1 MWESPAVGSTVQAGR
16 CEYGAR
22 GARLKPGI
30 GLLIALCLPFL
41 PLGRWV
47 APGDTIPALLARE
60 AVWWGYAAVIIVWL
74 LWVENKPLSSIGFR
88 VPTWRTLAFA
98 VVAAV
103 VMTGIMIVHFALL
116 VPVLHL
122 NPDFAI
128 KVREHIMQ
136 TPYWYRVL
144 MVLRAAVV
152 EEILFRSYLMEKI
165 HQLTGNW
172 GAAIVVSVIAFTY
185 AHLSG
190 WGAVHLIPVFGAA
203 IVFALLYVWR
213 RDTPCNMIA
222 HFLTDGAGFLT
233 A

>member
-1 MWESPAVGSTVQAGR
+1 VVRKTADSER
-16 CEYGAR
+16 DDYGVRDAH
-22 GARLKPGI
+22 LKAAI
-30 GLLIALCLPFL
+30 GLVIALFLPFL
-41 PLGRWV
+41 PLGQWI

-74 LWVENKPLSSIGFR
+74 LWVESRPLSSIGFR
-88 VPTWRTLAFA
+88 VPTWRTFAFA
-98 VVAAV
+98 VLAAAV
-103 VMTGIMIVHFALL
+103 TTGVMIVHFAVL
-116 VPVLHL
+116 VPALHL
-122 NPDFAI
+122 NADIAG

-152 EEILFRSYLMEKI
+152 EEILFRSYLIEKI
-165 HQLTGNW
+165 HQLTGSW

-203 IVFALLYVWR
+203 IVLALLYVWR